1 MIFSGR
7 KIRIESRSAL
17 RSSRNKMC
25 MSDCRMRCP
34 RGKLRRSNRETERQ
48 RDRETE
54 RQRDVRQVV
63 DTTFTSTM
71 AAVENYTHHE

>member
-7 KIRIESRSAL
+7 KIRIEGRSAL
-17 RSSRNKMC
+17 RSRNKMC

-34 RGKLRRSNRETERQ
+34 RGTLRRSNRQTDRQ
-48 RDRETE
+48 T
-54 RQRDVRQVV
+54 DVRQVV
-63 DTTFTSTM
+63 DIKFTSTM